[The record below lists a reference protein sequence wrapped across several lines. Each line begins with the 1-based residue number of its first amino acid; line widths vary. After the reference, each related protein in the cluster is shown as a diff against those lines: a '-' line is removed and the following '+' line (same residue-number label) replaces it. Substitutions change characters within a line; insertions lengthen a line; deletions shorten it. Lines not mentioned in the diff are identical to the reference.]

1 MEDIELAYTES
12 PDMVAYTIGRVVMSL
27 MDTGS
32 AISDDM
38 IVKSLVRIV
47 DNGPGERVSPE
58 MAKGALIGLWTNN
71 NHRAARCYS
80 AAIIARETIAQKE
93 SPES

>member
-1 MEDIELAYTES
+1 MAYTES

-58 MAKGALIGLWTNN
+58 MAKGRVAKAVEIPWRL
-71 NHRAARCYS
+71 APS
-80 AAIIARETIAQKE
+80 M
-93 SPES
+93 